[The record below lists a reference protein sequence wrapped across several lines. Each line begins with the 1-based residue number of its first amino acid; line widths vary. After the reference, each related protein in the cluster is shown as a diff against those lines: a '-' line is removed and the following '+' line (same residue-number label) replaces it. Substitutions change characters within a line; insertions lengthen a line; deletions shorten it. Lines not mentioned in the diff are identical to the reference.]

1 MPAYFWQK
9 SRCKTVPSNPRQNQ
23 RQMIG
28 MLQVVIGL
36 VFVLLLLS
44 LLATTLMELIA
55 SFLSLRGK
63 NLEKALKNMLSHTE
77 VDDRI
82 LEAFKNNALYKQ
94 LSYKYG
100 SKRYAPSYIS
110 AKSFESILMEVI
122 LNGKGFDAVKEQVQD
137 LPDGDLKSVLQQ
149 FLQEAQQDV
158 DQFKDRVRGW
168 YNDVMDRASG
178 WYKRKAQK
186 ILIGVGFLIA
196 IVFNADTLAIYE
208 RLESDPETLQLVL
221 NMAEDYANGNDGSA
235 ITAPN
240 TSPEFDVS
248 IQKLETLV
256 NDQIESV
263 KSPLGLGWKNVQWS
277 EVTWYDV
284 LIKLLGWT
292 VTALAVSLGAPFW
305 FDLLRKLVNIRSSGK
320 KPEEA

>member
-1 MPAYFWQK
+1 
-9 SRCKTVPSNPRQNQ
+9 
-23 RQMIG
+23 MIG

-63 NLEKALKNMLSHTE
+63 NLEKALENMLSHTE

-82 LEAFKNNALYKQ
+82 LKAFKDNALYKQ

-110 AKSFESILMEVI
+110 GKSFESILMEVI
-122 LNGKGFDAVKEQVQD
+122 LNGKGFDVVKGQVQD
-137 LPDGDLKSVLQQ
+137 LPEGDLKSVLQQ
-149 FLQEAQQDV
+149 FLHETQEDV
-158 DQFKDRVRGW
+158 DQFKERVRGW

-208 RLESDPETLQLVL
+208 RLESDPETLQMVL
-221 NMAEDYANGNDGSA
+221 TLAEDFANGKDGA
-235 ITAPN
+235 EIAAPS
-240 TSPEFDVS
+240 TSPDFNASV
-248 IQKLETLV
+248 QKLEGLV
-256 NDQIESV
+256 NNQIESV
-263 KSPLGLGWKNVQWS
+263 KSPLGLGWKNVQWNT
-277 EVTWYDV
+277 VTWYDV
-284 LIKLLGWT
+284 LIKILGWT
-292 VTALAVSLGAPFW
+292 VTALAISLGAPFW
-305 FDLLRKLVNIRSSGK
+305 FDLLRKLVNIRSSGN
-320 KPEEA
+320 KPEA